1 MVNVSMLRGKIVECN
16 TTQEAVADAMGINR
30 STFYRK
36 MKEKGR
42 FFTVEQVQQMA
53 KILSLSS
60 DEVMKIFLLYKWQ

>member
-60 DEVMKIFLLYKWQ
+60 DEVMKIFFAL